1 VVRDGLRIAGAGI
14 AIGVVV
20 ALLAGRAMR
29 GLVVG
34 VSAFDPATM
43 AASCGVLI
51 VVTVAACLVPARS
64 AARVDPVVTLTVE

>member
-14 AIGVVV
+14 AIGVV
-20 ALLAGRAMR
+20 AGLLAGRAMR

-34 VSAFDPATM
+34 VSEFDLATM
-43 AASCGVLI
+43 VASCGVL
-51 VVTVAACLVPARS
+51 VAVTVAACLIPARS